1 MKYFQFNKLV
11 RDKIVENMKKSGQK
25 TIGVR
30 TLKDKEYLEELKKK
44 LREET
49 EEFLNVKD
57 QSKLKEELADI
68 QEVIDY
74 LKKVLKMKDSDF
86 KKFKKEKIEKSGGFD
101 KRIYLESVGIRE
113 DSEWLEYFMKNK
125 DKYPETKI

>member
-57 QSKLKEELADI
+57 KSKLKEELADI

-74 LKKVLKMKDSDF
+74 IKKVLNMKNSDF
-86 KKFKKEKIEKSGGFD
+86 KKFKDEKIEKTGGFD

>member
-11 RDKIVENMKKSGQK
+11 RDKIVDNMKKSGQE

-57 QSKLKEELADI
+57 KSKLKEELADI

-74 LKKVLKMKDSDF
+74 IKKVLNMKNSDF
-86 KKFKKEKIEKSGGFD
+86 KKFKDEKIEKTGGFD